1 MGRNYRGAFPE
12 KSFEHR
18 DLIVDALTCNRHGGY
33 WDERDVGNGLLLFAA
48 PLADLEPISAELNG
62 STGDGSIVRNAAER

>member
-1 MGRNYRGAFPE
+1 VGRNYRGAFPE

-33 WDERDVGNGLLLFAA
+33 WDERDLLLFAA
-48 PLADLEPISAELNG
+48 PLADLDPISAELNG
-62 STGDGSIVRNAAER
+62 